1 MAGYAGALGTVRE
14 ASAGRNALTER
25 FSPSYMDRILNVP
38 VIKEEERGIIRD
50 ITGRMEIH
58 SPDSTVFLPMGKG
71 GVYAALWELGE
82 TLDCGL
88 YVRHEDIP
96 VLQETIEVCNLLDI
110 NPYMLDSSDCVLL
123 VTDEAGD
130 LTGELDRHGIPAT
143 EIGNLTSDRK
153 RVIINGENERY
164 LNKPENSTN
173 GNRGL
178 QNG

>member
-14 ASAGRNALTER
+14 ASVGRKVLTER

-38 VIKEEERGIIRD
+38 VINEEELGIIRD

-58 SPDSTVFLPMGKG
+58 SPDSAVFLPMGKG

-123 VTDEAGD
+123 VTDKAGE
-130 LTGELDRHGIPAT
+130 LTGELDRHGILAT

-164 LNKPENSTN
+164 LNKPENSAS